1 MHTGYRPC
9 PQGLYSLLGESVD
22 DIHTVVCARQRKFR
36 IPEGQI
42 DLKGIRQGA
51 FLEEVL
57 S

>member
-1 MHTGYRPC
+1 M
-9 PQGLYSLLGESVD
+9 D

-51 FLEEVL
+51 FLEKSRNVKL
-57 S
+57 GPWP